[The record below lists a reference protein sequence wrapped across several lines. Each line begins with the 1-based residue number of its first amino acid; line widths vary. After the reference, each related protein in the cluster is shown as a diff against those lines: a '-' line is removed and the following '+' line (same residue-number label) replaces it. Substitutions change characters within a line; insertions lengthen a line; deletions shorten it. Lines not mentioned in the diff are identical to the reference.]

1 MYDPAEL
8 TDFLDFLDCSFD
20 WLILLLWLTDST
32 ELIDN
37 LIVLIL
43 VTLQTEIW
51 EMLCDSH
58 ALMLEMLSHLI
69 PPKSPIILR
78 KFLRYSTEGGREEG
92 GVIKGKK

>member
-32 ELIDN
+32 EKIDN

-51 EMLCDSH
+51 EMLCDSN
-58 ALMLEMLSHLI
+58 ALMLEMLSHL
-69 PPKSPIILR
+69 KIIWIIQENLW
-78 KFLRYSTEGGREEG
+78 
-92 GVIKGKK
+92 